1 MIRIEVITILPRMNS
16 LKPQTQQFYF
26 SRFVAAFIVF
36 FYHFAQ
42 APHYNVYPFSQSVVL
57 NKILT
62 SGNIWVGYFFMLSG
76 FIMSIAY
83 SHKIKTL
90 PTFIYYWL
98 FRFIRIYPL
107 YLCALII
114 MLISFFKDTKNP
126 YIHFFL
132 IQSWFP
138 EYIIDAN
145 LPAWSLSVEVFF
157 YASFPFLVLFLKW
170 VINRFSIRTSLFL
183 FLSIFILLEGLNY
196 AFPSIPVPIRQYDLF
211 YVGAVLGIV
220 IQVVKIT
227 ISPLKNTFLFLVS
240 IITITWLMY
249 INEYQDINYSIF
261 IIPFVGLHLC
271 QLCLPQRIITFL
283 SHKTFIL
290 LGEIS
295 YGIYILQWPVF
306 HSINK
311 ALQGTKLQEK
321 VFSHIPETLINYS
334 IFLLLVALAY
344 YGYVYLESPL
354 RRIAK
359 SYISTYRISK
369 QLLFI
374 KQRIW
379 K

>member
-1 MIRIEVITILPRMNS
+1 MMNS
-16 LKPQTQQFYF
+16 FKPQTQQFYL
-26 SRFVAAFIVF
+26 SRFIAAFIVF

-42 APHYNVYPFSQSVVL
+42 APHYNVYPFSHSTLL

-83 SHKIKTL
+83 AHKIKTL
-90 PTFIYYWL
+90 PTFIHYWL

-107 YLCALII
+107 YLCALVI
-114 MLISFFKDTKNP
+114 MLISFFQNTKNP

-138 EYIIDAN
+138 NFIIDAN

-157 YASFPFLVLFLKW
+157 YASFPFLLIFLKW
-170 VINRFSIRTSLFL
+170 VIRTFSIQRSLLLFTSL
-183 FLSIFILLEGLNY
+183 FILLEGLNY
-196 AFPSIPVPIRQYDLF
+196 AFPSMPVPLRQYDLF
-211 YVGAVLGIV
+211 YVGAVLGMV
-220 IQVVKIT
+220 IQVKKIT
-227 ISPLKNTFLFLVS
+227 LSPLQNVLLFLAS
-240 IITITWLMY
+240 TISITWLMY
-249 INEYQDINYSIF
+249 IDEYQDINYSVF
-261 IIPFVGLHLC
+261 IIPFVGLHVC
-271 QLCLPQRIITFL
+271 QLCLPQSIIKFL
-283 SHKTFIL
+283 SQKIFIT

-311 ALQGTKLQEK
+311 VVQGTILQEK
-321 VFSHIPETLINYS
+321 LRSHIPETLTNYS

-354 RRIAK
+354 RRYAK
-359 SYISTYRISK
+359 LKISNYGVVK
-369 QLLFI
+369 QVYFI
-374 KQRIW
+374 KQRIR
-379 K
+379 KQANE